1 MPDHVS
7 IASLYRQHAPRVLAT
22 LIRHLGDFDAAE
34 EALHDAFTAAVS
46 RWPEEGMPDAPV
58 AWLIRVGQRRGID
71 QIRRRQT
78 ARQHAHLLVPDEG
91 EAEAEG
97 NRNIQDDLL
106 RLLFICCHPI
116 LSMPDRLALTLRE
129 MAGLTTE
136 QVASALLQRPAAL
149 AQRIVRAKRR
159 LRTAGIPFDVL
170 EAADLPVRLPGV
182 LGVIYLIFNEGYSPS
197 RGERVV
203 DVRLADE
210 AIRLGESLAG
220 LLPRGE
226 VFGLLALMHL
236 HHARREARQDDH
248 GELVPLEEQ
257 DRRRWD
263 VGEIEIGHAWL
274 ERALA
279 LSPVGA
285 YTLQASIAAVHAE
298 APRAEVTDWGRI
310 VRLYEALLRVQP
322 SPVIELNR
330 AVAVAMRDS
339 PDVGLVLLD
348 RLSQRH
354 RLDHYP
360 LFHAARADLHRRAGH
375 LEAARQAYRQA
386 LALSLQEPERR
397 LLARRLEALVGAG
410 D

>member
-34 EALHDAFTAAVS
+34 EALHDAFAAAVS
-46 RWPEEGMPDAPV
+46 RWPKEGMPDAPV
-58 AWLIRVGQRRGID
+58 AWLIEVGHRRGID

-78 ARQHAHLLVPDEG
+78 ARRYSHLLVPDAPDSEI
-91 EAEAEG
+91 AESIE
-97 NRNIQDDLL
+97 DDLL
-106 RLLFICCHPI
+106 RLLFICCHPA

-129 MAGLTTE
+129 MAGLATE

-159 LRTAGIPFDVL
+159 LRTAGIPFEVP
-170 EAADLPVRLPGV
+170 EAAELPVRLPGV
-182 LGVIYLIFNEGYSPS
+182 LGVIYLIFNEGYSCS
-197 RGERVV
+197 GGDRVV

-210 AIRLGESLAG
+210 AIRLGEALAE

-236 HHARREARQDDH
+236 HHARREARQDER
-248 GELVPLEEQ
+248 GELVPLEDQ

-263 VGEIEIGHAWL
+263 GGEIEIGHAWL

-279 LSPVGA
+279 LSPVGV

-339 PDVGLVLLD
+339 PQAGLALLD
-348 RLSQRH
+348 TLAEHR
-354 RLDHYP
+354 RLDDYH

-375 LEAARQAYRQA
+375 PGAARRAYRQA
-386 LALSLQEPERR
+386 LAFSMQEPERR
-397 LLARRLEALVGAG
+397 FLTRRLEALGGVGE
-410 D
+410 